1 MNNDRLRR
9 IMPFIVA
16 IMFLLLALNRPDQR
30 GVWIAI
36 GIVFLLIG
44 FRRSRLPNRDANT
57 KPPEAP

>member
-9 IMPFIVA
+9 ITPFIVA
-16 IMFLLLALNRPDQR
+16 IMLFLLAMNRPDQR
-30 GVWIAI
+30 VVWIAL

-44 FRRSRLPNRDANT
+44 FRRSRLPNRDAGS